1 MDEGAARRGMAS
13 RHCTHSRLQCEVR
26 TYRPLRCA
34 GCLCVYHQDVKKTGF
49 QGTNNPPPKSPHP
62 LDDRGPRHPRAGL
75 RRALSRVGLA
85 GAFQGHWSG
94 VRGLGVRVSLA
105 LLGDLL
111 LELAEGARDRRERAE
126 LALGR
131 AHLG

>member
-13 RHCTHSRLQCEVR
+13 CCVR
-26 TYRPLRCA
+26 STYRPLRCA
-34 GCLCVYHQDVKKTGF
+34 GCLCLSTTRMLKNGF
-49 QGTNNPPPKSPHP
+49 PRNEQPAPPKSPHP
-62 LDDRGPRHPRAGL
+62 LDDRGPRHSRAGL

-94 VRGLGVRVSLA
+94 VSGLGVRVSLA

>member
-1 MDEGAARRGMAS
+1 MRGLSMS
-13 RHCTHSRLQCEVR
+13 
-26 TYRPLRCA
+26 
-34 GCLCVYHQDVKKTGF
+34 VYHQDVKKTGF